1 MEAPPARQRSSTTA
15 STMSTVLNPS
25 LVSELKDLIGN
36 LSESSSTVPKPPTV
50 NTLRGQCDDL
60 QRIRQILVDNGATSQ
75 AKDAFRH
82 SGGFVGLLEVLRP
95 LSGVYHPT
103 QLSRD
108 IRTQIFELIKAALD
122 VLNEALHVHSGNRRF
137 FTKRVED
144 GGWHA
149 LEQELASIGIFGA
162 VQDSDEGLQEAQEQL
177 FGLLLGFALAEESI
191 IPIFRSVGSAQSTD
205 SSDQNESIA
214 KHLQHYLSGI
224 EIVQNPEIIP
234 AMVNFC
240 KVLLK
245 DDRSGKQ
252 NFLCYAVSMAL
263 KELASS
269 SIRNKTSMHAS
280 GVLSL
285 LLPLVLEDLEP
296 SPSQKCLRDL
306 ADILISC
313 GISKLSDARFLFQ
326 KAAVSGDAA
335 EFLSQGLATSR
346 TPPYIQFDL
355 TRHGYSSIELPT
367 LGQPFPPGS
376 PSNGYSISAWIRID
390 SFDSD
395 VHTTLFGAYDS
406 TQTCFILA
414 YLEKDSH
421 HFILQ
426 TSIKA
431 AKPSVRFRSVV
442 FKPGAWYHIAIVHRR
457 PRTTSS
463 SRASLFVD
471 GVFMEQ
477 TKCQYP
483 SNPPPSNASTDS
495 FASLSSNASKTTT
508 VQAFLGTPQ
517 DLAIRL
523 GRNVIFSRWSLASFH
538 LFQDTLS
545 DEFIAVIEKLGPRYN
560 GNFQDCLGGFQTYR
574 ASAELNR
581 LNELLHPNQED
592 KSDII
597 TAIRQKGSML
607 SPENRLYLS
616 FLPAAVLDNED
627 RNHINEARLIR
638 SLSKDAARMMQR
650 LIRAGGNSVIING
663 AIPSFNEALTLPQGV
678 GILTGDPVVLVPQAL
693 DDACWRT
700 AGSAA
705 VCLRLLELARN
716 KDDVLRAVDIL
727 FKSIEGSWRNS
738 ESMERDN
745 GFGVLAATIREKLGF
760 GSIYEEKG
768 QGRPAVVAVD
778 PSERE
783 ELALELLRRILRFIG
798 YDEVHPDN
806 SLIINPLAY
815 RVLLVDFDT
824 WRRTPIATQKLY
836 YSQFVHF
843 ASRSNNHNFNTKRLV
858 RMSKYSCSRL

>member
-1 MEAPPARQRSSTTA
+1 MEAAQTRQRSSTAA

-25 LVSELKDLIGN
+25 LVSELKHLIGN
-36 LSESSSTVPKPPTV
+36 LSESASTTPKPPTV
-50 NTLRGQCDDL
+50 NSLRSQCEDL
-60 QRIRQILVDNGATSQ
+60 HRIRQILIDNAATSQ

-82 SGGFVGLLEVLRP
+82 SGGFDGLLEILRP
-95 LSGVYHPT
+95 LSGVYHPK

-108 IRTQIFELIKAALD
+108 IRTQIFELLKATLD
-122 VLNEALHVHSGNRRF
+122 VLSEALHIHSGNRRF

-149 LEQELASIGIFGA
+149 LEQGLASIGVFGA
-162 VQDSDEGLQEAQEQL
+162 VQGSDEGLQEAQEQL
-177 FGLLLGFALAEESI
+177 FGLLLGFALAEESVV
-191 IPIFRSVGSAQSTD
+191 PIFRSIGSTQST
-205 SSDQNESIA
+205 SASDQSELIS
-214 KHLQHYLSGI
+214 KHLQHYFSGM
-224 EIVQNPEIIP
+224 ETLQNPEIIP
-234 AMVNFC
+234 AVVNFC

-252 NFLCYAVSMAL
+252 NLLCFAVSVAL

-269 SIRNKTSMHAS
+269 SIRNKTAMHGS

-285 LLPLVLEDLEP
+285 LLPLVLEELEP

-313 GISKLSDARFLFQ
+313 GVSELNDARFLFRR
-326 KAAVSGDAA
+326 AAVSDDAA
-335 EFLSQGLATSR
+335 EFLSHSLLTSR
-346 TPPYIQFDL
+346 APPFIQFDL
-355 TRHGYSSIELPT
+355 TQHGYSSIELPT
-367 LGQPFPPGS
+367 LGQSFPPGS
-376 PSNGYSISAWIRID
+376 PSNGYTISAWIRVD
-390 SFDSD
+390 SFDPD

-414 YLEKDSH
+414 YLEKDSR

-431 AKPSVRFRSVV
+431 AKPSVRFRSVT
-442 FKPGAWYHIAIVHRR
+442 FKSGVWYHIAVVHRR

-483 SNPPPSNASTDS
+483 SNPPPSNPSTDS
-495 FASLSSNASKTTT
+495 FASMSSNASKVTAI
-508 VQAFLGTPQ
+508 QAFLGTPQ

-523 GRNVIFSRWSLASFH
+523 GRNVVFSCWSLASFH

-545 DEFIAVIEKLGPRYN
+545 DELIAVVEKLGPRYN

-581 LNELLHPNQED
+581 LNELLHPNQEE

-597 TAIRQKGSML
+597 TAIRQKGSIL

-616 FLPAAVLDNED
+616 FLPVAVLDNED

-638 SLSKDAARMMQR
+638 SLSKDAAKMMQR
-650 LIRAGGNSVIING
+650 LIRAGGNSVIIN
-663 AIPSFNEALTLPQGV
+663 ATVPSFNEALTQPQGV
-678 GILTGDPVVLVPQAL
+678 GILTGNPVVLVPQAL

-716 KDDVLRAVDIL
+716 KDAVLRAVDIL

-738 ESMERDN
+738 EAMERDN
-745 GFGVLAATIREKLGF
+745 GFGVLAAILREKLGF
-760 GSIYEEKG
+760 GSIFEERG
-768 QGRPAVVAVD
+768 QARPAVVSVD
-778 PSERE
+778 PPERE
-783 ELALELLRRILRFIG
+783 ELALELLRRILQFIG

-843 ASRSNNHNFNTKRLV
+843 ASRSNNQSFNTKRLM
-858 RMSKYSCSRL
+858 RMSKSYCFRL